1 MMDMPATLQKRSA
14 SLPLNAEAHQPSASV
29 GNISPSHIVHSAMPC
44 TLRLPPSIPFPPLS
58 KLLHSLRFKVSVV
71 EWQRKNEAI
80 IHRTNKRF
88 SIKGGHNRERKCHI
102 PRTSPPT
109 LFTKAKFAKG
119 VHICGTLSFA
129 VCKNGERK
137 PGNKARHAY
146 LRSLKRTLS
155 A

>member
-1 MMDMPATLQKRSA
+1 MMDMPATLQKHSA
-14 SLPLNAEAHQPSASV
+14 SLPLNAEARQPSASV
-29 GNISPSHIVHSAMPC
+29 SSISPSRILHSAMPC
-44 TLRLPPSIPFPPLS
+44 TLHLPPSIPFPPLS

-71 EWQRKNEAI
+71 EWQRKSEAS
-80 IHRTNKRF
+80 IHRTNKHF
-88 SIKGGHNRERKCHI
+88 LIEGGHNRERKCRI
-102 PRTSPPT
+102 PCTSLPA

-119 VHICGTLSFA
+119 VHTCGTLSFA

-146 LRSLKRTLS
+146 LHPLKRTLS